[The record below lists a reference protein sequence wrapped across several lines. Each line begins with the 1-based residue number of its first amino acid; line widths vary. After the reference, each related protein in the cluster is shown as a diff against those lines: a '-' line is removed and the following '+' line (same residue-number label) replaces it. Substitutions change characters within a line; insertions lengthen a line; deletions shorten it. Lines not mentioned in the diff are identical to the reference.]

1 MTQVSRDL
9 LTIERQ
15 MPKVILFVLFTVLS
29 IRSYS
34 MADFH
39 SIVTCNVGMST
50 VSITENESTIEQTD
64 DSVESSNS
72 SSAEASSISAMNFQL
87 GLEFAHDGNMAYIAK
102 AFAPLMS
109 SGGSGLFGTEIG
121 FNMYLNDLGTK
132 LTMNNN
138 GTSVTIVPSFKY
150 YWGAVIGG
158 GYLVYSTE
166 SATKSD
172 VYFDLGV
179 HAGMTYSF
187 GDNWGVNLE
196 AGFART
202 TGVATTGTKMDI
214 VFGASYYL

>member
-1 MTQVSRDL
+1 
-9 LTIERQ
+9 
-15 MPKVILFVLFTVLS
+15 MPKTLLILLFMLIS

-50 VSITENESTIEQTD
+50 VSLTENESTIEQTD
-64 DSVESSNS
+64 DSVAAEEDAG
-72 SSAEASSISAMNFQL
+72 AEASSISAMNFQI
-87 GLEFAHDGNMAYIAK
+87 GLEFAHDGNMAYILK
-102 AFAPLMS
+102 GFAPLMS
-109 SGGSGLFGTEIG
+109 SGGSGLFGGEIG

-138 GTSVTIVPSFKY
+138 GTSITIVPSFKY

-179 HAGMTYSF
+179 HAGMSYSF
-187 GDNWGVNLE
+187 GDNWGINLE